1 MVYAP
6 EKYFAGLTP
15 SERAQRL
22 RRITEGSKTA
32 SNDPRAYR
40 PFRTDKGK
48 KTKPSS
54 YTTAFKAAYPD
65 TTNLKNIASV
75 TGIPHRIIKEV
86 YDKGLAAW
94 RTGHRPGA
102 SQQAWGYAR
111 VHSFVMKGCTY
122 YTADKSLVKEALAKM
137 SDSNKRKWL
146 ARKKMCDK
154 LKK

>member
-6 EKYFAGLTP
+6 EKYFAGLTAR
-15 SERAQRL
+15 ERAQRL
-22 RRITEGSKTA
+22 RRITAGSKTA
-32 SNDPRAYR
+32 SNDPKAYR
-40 PFRTDKGK
+40 PFKTDKGK

-54 YTTAFKAAYPD
+54 YTTAFKVSYPG
-65 TTNLKNIASV
+65 TTSLKNISLA
-75 TGIPHRIIKEV
+75 TGIPHDIIKEV

-122 YTADKSLVKEALAKM
+122 YTADKSLVKEALGRM
-137 SDSNKRKWL
+137 SESQKRKWL